1 VLGEHKDVQALQH
14 HGARVQE
21 VDCEDPGG
29 LGVKELPPRR
39 AQAAR
44 RRIDTRGMQD
54 LPDGGRRDRNAE
66 FRQLAADP
74 PVPP

>member
-1 VLGEHKDVQALQH
+1 MLDEHKDVQALQH
-14 HGARVQE
+14 HGVHVQE
-21 VDCEDPGG
+21 VACEDPGG

-39 AQAAR
+39 ARAAR

-66 FRQLAADP
+66 FRQLAVDP